1 MLQKYA
7 LSVVA
12 AFIAE
17 FVTFPLDL
25 VKTRLQ
31 MQGEGVAA
39 GRAQYRGMLGTMLG
53 VVREE
58 GATRLWQVSCH

>member
-39 GRAQYRGMLGTMLG
+39 GRAQYRGMQGDQSEASIHVM
-53 VVREE
+53 
-58 GATRLWQVSCH
+58 